1 MPAAGNE
8 NAGAPA
14 VIVCEG
20 VQKFF
25 GRFEVLRRVSL
36 TVARGEVLCIIGP
49 SGGGKST
56 FLRTLN
62 ALEAFDAGR
71 IRVAGIE
78 LPGTRRQVLGIRRE
92 VGMVFQSF
100 NLFPHMTVRRNVA
113 LAPVRSRGLSWSEA
127 NVRAERLL
135 ARVHIADQA
144 DKYPGQISGGQQQ
157 RAAIARALAMEP
169 KILLFDEPTSSLD
182 PEMVQEV
189 LEVMRSLA
197 HTGITM
203 VVVTHEMGFAREV
216 ADHVVF
222 MVDGILLHK
231 APPGEFFD
239 RPADP
244 RLSAFLSKVL

>member
-1 MPAAGNE
+1 MSQSAGGAAG
-8 NAGAPA
+8 AM
-14 VIVCEG
+14 IDCEG
-20 VQKFF
+20 VRKFF
-25 GRFEVLRRVSL
+25 GRFEVLRRASL
-36 TVARGEVLCIIGP
+36 QVARGEVVCIIGP

-62 ALEAFDAGR
+62 ALEAFDGGR
-71 IRVAGIE
+71 IRIGDIE
-78 LPGTRRQVLGIRRE
+78 LPGSRREVLDIRRE

-113 LAPVRSRGLSWSEA
+113 LPPVRSRRLSWREA
-127 NVRAERLL
+127 NERAERLL

-222 MVDGILLHK
+222 MTDGVLLHK
-231 APPGEFFD
+231 APPDEFFD

-244 RLSAFLSKVL
+244 RVTSFLSKVL